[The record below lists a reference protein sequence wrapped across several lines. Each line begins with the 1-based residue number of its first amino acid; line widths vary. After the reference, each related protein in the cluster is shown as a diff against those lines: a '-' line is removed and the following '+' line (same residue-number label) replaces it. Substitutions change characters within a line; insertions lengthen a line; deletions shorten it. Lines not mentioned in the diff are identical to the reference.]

1 MKRRVAIAFTAVAI
15 AAAGAGIYL
24 SYRQTSAAPFAR
36 LAAPKTLPDLR
47 FVDAT
52 GRTLS
57 LADFRGKVVL
67 LNIWATWCAPC
78 RVEMPSLERLH
89 KKLAGTDFR
98 IVAVSVDG
106 DPFHLEDSQAPPG
119 IMAFANGLGLTFDIL
134 HDPSGAVRAAYQ
146 TYAVPE
152 SFVIDRE
159 GIIVKKVIGA
169 AEWDGPVTETLI
181 ERLTHGQ

>member
-1 MKRRVAIAFTAVAI
+1 MTSRQQWVAIASGAMALVFVVALVIKIRPQMDLLEVGSRAPDFHAV
-15 AAAGAGIYL
+15 
-24 SYRQTSAAPFAR
+24 
-36 LAAPKTLPDLR
+36 DL
-47 FVDAT
+47 AT
-52 GRTLS
+52 GRPTT
-57 LADFRGKVVL
+57 LADYQGKVIL

-89 KKLAGTDFR
+89 KKFAGTDFR
-98 IVAVSVDG
+98 VVAVSVDG
-106 DPFHLEDSQAPPG
+106 DPFHLEDSEAPPG

-134 HDPSGAVRAAYQ
+134 HDPSGAIRANYQ

>member
-1 MKRRVAIAFTAVAI
+1 MTNRQQWAAIASATMAVVFATALVI
-15 AAAGAGIYL
+15 KILPQMNLLEVG
-24 SYRQTSAAPFAR
+24 SRAPDFHAV
-36 LAAPKTLPDLR
+36 DL
-47 FVDAT
+47 AT
-52 GRTLS
+52 GRATT
-57 LADFRGKVVL
+57 LADYKGKVVL

-78 RVEMPSLERLH
+78 RVEMPSMERLH
-89 KKLAGTDFR
+89 KRLAGTDFR
-98 IVAVSVDG
+98 VVAVSVDG

-134 HDPSGAVRAAYQ
+134 HDPSGAIRDAYQ

-169 AEWDGPVTETLI
+169 AEWDGPVNETLI